1 MRNESQIKTIK
12 DRVVEPY
19 SIDNFLSQKEVDY
32 LINLFDSH
40 EDHQIDTVQR
50 KTYKNTGPITL
61 DLRGYAKDAV
71 IAEVLNRIKA
81 EIGNYEITA
90 AFFFFTNYPHII
102 HNDDLFQLPDGIY
115 KGITLPLKF
124 NRKVESEEV
133 PRLCLFDQMYFH
145 GPSKF
150 FKGSEQDN
158 IPTYY
163 NQKLYE
169 YSNVDGLLDHNT
181 ITEEVYNDLFT
192 HLKPQWLDGLSL
204 HSTIPNKIGS
214 AIIFDSVRLH
224 SSSDF
229 RKLGIESKLAISI
242 FTTIPTE
249 IKEDSVVTFYKVT
262 STQPT

>member
-19 SIDNFLSQKEVDY
+19 SIDNFLSLKEVEY
-32 LINLFDSH
+32 LIAMFESH
-40 EDHQIDTVQR
+40 NQDEINPIQKKI
-50 KTYKNTGPITL
+50 YKNTGPITL
-61 DLRGYAKDAV
+61 DLRTYVNDSV
-71 IAEVLNRIKA
+71 VSDILNRIKA

-102 HNDDLFQLPDGIY
+102 HNDDLFQLPNGIY

-133 PRLCLFDQMYFH
+133 PNLCLFDQMYFH

-163 NQKLYE
+163 NQKIYE
-169 YSNVDGLLDHNT
+169 YSDVDGLLDHNS
-181 ITEEVYNDLFT
+181 ITEDIYNDIFT
-192 HLKPQWLDGLSL
+192 HLEPQWLDGLSL

-224 SSSDF
+224 CSSDF

-242 FTTIPTE
+242 FTTIPAE
-249 IKEDSVVTFYKVT
+249 IKEDPAVTFYKVT
-262 STQPT
+262 ST